1 MEKNHLIAFSKK
13 NRTKTIY
20 KVASSDDEFFK
31 NQLEEQHNG
40 IEEYDPND
48 RQDQGKIFFLD
59 LSEYEGITNEII
71 EELKEIKEEDNI
83 NTANYKALS
92 ASELDGV
99 KYVATKKGQ
108 YILFQHFYKK
118 NIIGSK
124 VLSLKKMQILKGDFI
139 TLNEYA
145 EVAYDIKDKKI
156 YFSSIVKAKNIL
168 SGIEVIYKEAGTKE
182 TKTFMNQKHI
192 QLLEEFDE
200 MKVNV
205 LNKKRI
211 QAEIDKQSKIKIE
224 KGDGYETFYI
234 KDIAECLAEIKDYYP
249 EMLDGDK
256 ILIKDNKDLENYLLA
271 LDERLYTAKRS
282 QQQRVATATRK
293 VEKSK
298 A

>member
-118 NIIGSK
+118 T
-124 VLSLKKMQILKGDFI
+124 LS
-139 TLNEYA
+139 
-145 EVAYDIKDKKI
+145 V
-156 YFSSIVKAKNIL
+156 
-168 SGIEVIYKEAGTKE
+168 
-182 TKTFMNQKHI
+182 QK
-192 QLLEEFDE
+192 
-200 MKVNV
+200 
-205 LNKKRI
+205 
-211 QAEIDKQSKIKIE
+211 
-224 KGDGYETFYI
+224 FY
-234 KDIAECLAEIKDYYP
+234 L
-249 EMLDGDK
+249 
-256 ILIKDNKDLENYLLA
+256 
-271 LDERLYTAKRS
+271 
-282 QQQRVATATRK
+282 
-293 VEKSK
+293 
-298 A
+298 